1 MPKSAESPA
10 STAGEVHARG
20 AESTTAPGPES
31 RIRQPT
37 RSIGQVMAILR
48 TEFPEISISKIRFLE
63 AEGLISPLRAPSGY
77 RRYTE
82 SDLERLRYVLS
93 VQREHYLPLKV
104 IRDHLEQI
112 DRGQTPPTHASQTQT
127 PQTQTPQTQIPQTQI
142 PQTLS
147 GQSGAPSN
155 GLSGAGPHVVHG
167 PHPTAATAKQP
178 VRLTRQELLDASGL
192 TESALSELERTQ
204 IVATR
209 RGTAHYGRDALTL
222 AIAARRLA
230 EYGIDGRHLRAFKLA
245 AEREVGLVEQAIA
258 PYVRRAGS
266 NRDVP
271 GDVTQLVISF
281 HAALVRTAMERSV
294 YG

>member
-1 MPKSAESPA
+1 MPNSAESPA
-10 STAGEVHARG
+10 SAAGEARARSAEDPG
-20 AESTTAPGPES
+20 ALVIES
-31 RIRQPT
+31 RLRHAT

-48 TEFPEISISKIRFLE
+48 TEFPDISISKIRFLE
-63 AEGLISPLRAPSGY
+63 AEGLITPQRAPSGY

-82 SDLERLRYVLS
+82 SDVERLRYVLS

-104 IRDHLEQI
+104 IREHLEQL
-112 DRGQTPPTHASQTQT
+112 DRGQTPLPVG
-127 PQTQTPQTQIPQTQI
+127 
-142 PQTLS
+142 
-147 GQSGAPSN
+147 GQSALAGGGSA
-155 GLSGAGPHVVHG
+155 GAGRMSNPSAG
-167 PHPTAATAKQP
+167 AAKQP

-230 EYGIDGRHLRAFKLA
+230 EYGIDGRHLRAFKLSA
-245 AEREVGLVEQAIA
+245 DREVGLVEQAIA
-258 PYVRRAGS
+258 PYVRRAGG

-271 GDVTQLVISF
+271 SDVTQLVISF
-281 HAALVRTAMERSV
+281 HAALVRTAMERSI
-294 YG
+294 

>member
-1 MPKSAESPA
+1 MPNSAESPA
-10 STAGEVHARG
+10 SAAGEARARG
-20 AESTTAPGPES
+20 ADDQGTQVPES
-31 RIRQPT
+31 RLRHAT

-63 AEGLISPLRAPSGY
+63 AEGLISPERAPSGY

-82 SDLERLRYVLS
+82 SDVERLRYVLS

-104 IRDHLEQI
+104 IREHLEQL
-112 DRGQTPPTHASQTQT
+112 DRGQPAFNVG
-127 PQTQTPQTQIPQTQI
+127 
-142 PQTLS
+142 
-147 GQSGAPSN
+147 GQSAPVGNSP
-155 GLSGAGPHVVHG
+155 AGGRLPN
-167 PHPTAATAKQP
+167 PPAAKQP

-192 TESALSELERTQ
+192 TETALSELARTQ

-230 EYGIDGRHLRAFKLA
+230 EYGIDGRHLRAFKLS

-258 PYVRRAGS
+258 PYLRRGAG

-281 HAALVRTAMERSV
+281 HAALVRTGMERSI
-294 YG
+294 

>member
-10 STAGEVHARG
+10 STAGEARARA
-20 AESTTAPGPES
+20 AESASAPVPES
-31 RIRQPT
+31 RNRQPT

-63 AEGLISPLRAPSGY
+63 AEGLLSPLRAPSGY

-82 SDLERLRYVLS
+82 GDLERLRYVLS

-104 IRDHLEQI
+104 IREHLEQI
-112 DRGQTPPTHASQTQT
+112 DRGQTPQTQT
-127 PQTQTPQTQIPQTQI
+127 PQTQTPQTQT

-147 GQSGAPSN
+147 GLSGAPSN
-155 GLSGAGPHVVHG
+155 GLSGAGPNVLQG

-258 PYVRRAGS
+258 PYARRAGS

-294 YG
+294 

>member
-10 STAGEVHARG
+10 STAGEVRARG
-20 AESTTAPGPES
+20 AESTSAPGPES

-104 IRDHLEQI
+104 IREHLEQI
-112 DRGQTPPTHASQTQT
+112 DRGQTPQTQT
-127 PQTQTPQTQIPQTQI
+127 PQAQT
-142 PQTLS
+142 
-147 GQSGAPSN
+147 PSN
-155 GLSGAGPHVVHG
+155 GLSGAGPHVLHS
-167 PHPTAATAKQP
+167 PLPTAATAKQP

-230 EYGIDGRHLRAFKLA
+230 DYGIDGRHLRAFKLA

>member
-1 MPKSAESPA
+1 MSNSAEFPA
-10 STAGEVHARG
+10 SAAGEARARG
-20 AESTTAPGPES
+20 AEDPGALVTES
-31 RIRQPT
+31 RLRHGT
-37 RSIGQVMAILR
+37 RSIGQVMAMLR

-63 AEGLISPLRAPSGY
+63 AEGLITPQRAPSGY

-82 SDLERLRYVLS
+82 SDVQRLRYVLS

-104 IRDHLEQI
+104 IREHLEQL
-112 DRGQTPPTHASQTQT
+112 DRGQTP
-127 PQTQTPQTQIPQTQI
+127 
-142 PQTLS
+142 LS
-147 GQSGAPSN
+147 TGGQSALAG
-155 GLSGAGPHVVHG
+155 SGTAGPG
-167 PHPTAATAKQP
+167 RMPNPSAATAKQP
-178 VRLTRQELLDASGL
+178 VRLSRQELLDASGL

-230 EYGIDGRHLRAFKLA
+230 EYGIDGRHLRAFKLSA
-245 AEREVGLVEQAIA
+245 DREVGLVEQAIA

-271 GDVTQLVISF
+271 SDVTQLVISF
-281 HAALVRTAMERSV
+281 HAALVRTAMERL
-294 YG
+294 

>member
-1 MPKSAESPA
+1 MPKSAESEFAVSGA
-10 STAGEVHARG
+10 STAGEARRG
-20 AESTTAPGPES
+20 AESTSASVPES
-31 RIRQPT
+31 RVRQPT

-48 TEFPEISISKIRFLE
+48 TEFPDISISKIRFLE

-82 SDLERLRYVLS
+82 GDLERLRYVLS

-104 IRDHLEQI
+104 IREHLEQI
-112 DRGQTPPTHASQTQT
+112 DRGQTPQTQT
-127 PQTQTPQTQIPQTQI
+127 PQR
-142 PQTLS
+142 LS

-155 GLSGAGPHVVHG
+155 GLSGGVPSVLQG

-209 RGTAHYGRDALTL
+209 RGSAHYGRDALTL